1 MSEGG
6 NNGRQSAAPLLE
18 RELFNHCKSES
29 LSVEGLREII
39 ERHGLTLNDNH
50 VSNNYVFFY
59 SACRNE
65 RVTEEIIRC
74 LVEYFPNAAS
84 TADER
89 GRSPLHY
96 ACFNKSVT
104 LNIIQLLVDA
114 AASVSSVNPNG
125 MMPLHCL
132 CDNRKLDNAAA
143 IKIMKVLIEKYP
155 EAVRHADNNGLLP
168 IHYAS
173 GWRSPEF
180 CRVLIEAWPGSE
192 QIAPTTNAEGILP
205 LHFACANNSL
215 ATVEYLYNLY
225 PDATATRGDYIIR
238 AAIASTSRRND
249 PATTVKIVQFLLNC
263 YPDQKLKY
271 SQGKSLLQFACG
283 REYNDSNSEA
293 GIQIIKVL
301 FDAQP
306 EAIEDNGIVSNI
318 RRYHQQVQAF
328 INGELFYAR
337 QANDHRLV
345 TTPDDNGQL
354 PLHTALQNNVR
365 LGSIKLLVKGNLSA
379 IRNIDDSG
387 ALPLHI
393 ACEHHDSAS
402 VIQYLLSL
410 ARITRDATDSQGN
423 TVLHYACRG
432 AKYDAITLLLEKY
445 DAVSVS
451 KRNAHGKLP
460 IDLLW
465 ESTAV
470 EDCES
475 ADYVGSV
482 FQLIRA
488 YPEIVQQ

>member
-6 NNGRQSAAPLLE
+6 NNVRHSAAPLLE
-18 RELFNHCKSES
+18 RELFKHCKSES
-29 LSVEGLREII
+29 LSAEELRELI
-39 ERHGLTLNDNH
+39 ERHGLTPNNH
-50 VSNNYVFFY
+50 ASNYVFFY
-59 SACRNE
+59 EACNNE
-65 RVTEEIIRC
+65 RVTEGIVRY
-74 LVEYFPNAAS
+74 LLEYFPDAARANDDGM
-84 TADER
+84 T
-89 GRSPLHY
+89 PLHF
-96 ACFNKSVT
+96 ACYNKKVT
-104 LNIIQLLVDA
+104 IGIIKLLVDA
-114 AASVSSVNPNG
+114 TAAVRSVNNNG
-125 MMPLHCL
+125 WMPLHAL
-132 CDNRKLDNAAA
+132 CDNRKLDDAAA
-143 IKIMKVLIEKYP
+143 IKILKVLIEKYP
-155 EAVRHADNNGLLP
+155 EALRHANNIGLLP

-173 GWRSPEF
+173 GGRSPEF

-192 QIAPTTNAEGILP
+192 QITPTTNAEGILP
-205 LHFACANNSL
+205 LHFACANNAL

-249 PATTVKIVQFLLNC
+249 PATAVKIVQFLLNC

-306 EAIEDNGIVSNI
+306 EAIEDNGIASNI
-318 RRYHQQVQAF
+318 HRYHQQVQAF
-328 INGELFYAR
+328 INGELVYAR
-337 QANDHRLV
+337 QANDHRLI

-354 PLHTALQNNVR
+354 PLHKALQNNVR
-365 LGSIKLLVKGNLSA
+365 LGSIKLLVKGNRSA
-379 IRNIDDSG
+379 IRNIDDRG

-402 VIQYLLSL
+402 VVGYILSL
-410 ARITRDATDSQGN
+410 ARITRDATDTQGN

-432 AKYDAITLLLEKY
+432 AKYDAIALLLEKY
-445 DAVSVS
+445 EAASVS
-451 KRNAHGKLP
+451 KTNAHGKLP

-470 EDCES
+470 EDSES